1 VFGLGVGEIAVIL
14 VIALVFI
21 GPKKL
26 PELARTLGKGFRE
39 FQGAM
44 KGINQTIQNPTA
56 EFSRETPPAESKS
69 QTKSQVPWEEQYKDD
84 PPHDQNL
91 AEEDIALQKS
101 EAESSAKTSDDTSQ
115 EKKPT

>member
-1 VFGLGVGEIAVIL
+1 MFGLGVGEIAVIL

-44 KGINQTIQNPTA
+44 KGINHTINNPTE
-56 EFSRETPPAESKS
+56 EFGRETPPAESVKKDK
-69 QTKSQVPWEEQYKDD
+69 TQVPWEEQYKDD
-84 PPHDQNL
+84 PPHDQNMP
-91 AEEDIALQKS
+91 EEDFALQKE
-101 EAESSAKTSDDTSQ
+101 EAASISSDDSTH
-115 EKKPT
+115 EKKPK